1 MFTVVFTQSPDWL
14 RAECGDGGSAVQTS
28 PFNAIE
34 QRDALQAQLRALQK
48 ATGGLIAKLQ
58 RLNPSMSP
66 EAICSLIKEHVAD
79 FEKSA
84 AAD

>member
-14 RAECGDGGSAVQTS
+14 RAECEEGGSAVQTS

-34 QRDALQAQLRALQK
+34 QRDALEAQLRALQK
-48 ATGGLIAKLQ
+48 ATADLVSKLQ

-66 EAICSLIKEHVAD
+66 EAICSLIKERVAD

-84 AAD
+84 AAE